1 MGHAARQ
8 LATSDTVLIY
18 PRRFQQPRGRREEA
32 EMVAQAEEDTD
43 IAHDGLVAAPADALD
58 DAPSDVS
65 ATPAGRGRGGV
76 WLVLGGL
83 FLVAAV
89 LGVGWMLY
97 GALRGDAAPRASSA
111 ARPSLMTT
119 ASRDGPPPARAEET
133 SADPALLPT
142 DALPAPPEAESVARA
157 IEGTP
162 STTPAVPE
170 PRSVEQATD
179 ATEELRQGMATR
191 FDQVDAGL
199 QNVRGLIELVV
210 AELRTNPLSG
220 EMQEKLDAADK
231 MVTLLKTQ
239 GASKDGEI
247 VRLRRELAER
257 ERLIADMKEENRRL
271 AEKPALPGWEIVGLT
286 ARNAAFKDPAGHT
299 RVIAVGEVIVDG
311 VKLLEIDTAANR
323 VGTTSGYMV
332 YRSLARQ

>member
-1 MGHAARQ
+1 MGHAARR
-8 LATSDTVLIY
+8 LEASDTVVVY
-18 PRRFQQPRGRREEA
+18 PRRFQRPRDRREEVEMEA
-32 EMVAQAEEDTD
+32 EREERAD
-43 IAHDGLVAAPADALD
+43 IERDASGDEPAVSAAP
-58 DAPSDVS
+58 S
-65 ATPAGRGRGGV
+65 GRGRGGV
-76 WLVLGGL
+76 WLVVGGL
-83 FLVAAV
+83 FLAAAV
-89 LGVGWMLY
+89 IGTGWMAY
-97 GALRGDAAPRASSA
+97 AALHGDEAPRGAA
-111 ARPSLMTT
+111 GARPSLMES
-119 ASRDGPPPARAEET
+119 AAQPAVPPPAPIAGDT
-133 SADPALLPT
+133 PADPRFVPA
-142 DALPAPPEAESVARA
+142 DAPPLGVVDAPSAAPAMDAPLHAEAATPAPNPVDS
-157 IEGTP
+157 
-162 STTPAVPE
+162 
-170 PRSVEQATD
+170 AT
-179 ATEELRQGMATR
+179 AAGELRGAMTQR

-199 QNVRGLIELVV
+199 QNVRGLVELVV

-239 GASKDGEI
+239 AASKDGEI

-299 RVIAVGEVIVDG
+299 RVVAVGEVIVDG

-332 YRSLARQ
+332 YRSVAR